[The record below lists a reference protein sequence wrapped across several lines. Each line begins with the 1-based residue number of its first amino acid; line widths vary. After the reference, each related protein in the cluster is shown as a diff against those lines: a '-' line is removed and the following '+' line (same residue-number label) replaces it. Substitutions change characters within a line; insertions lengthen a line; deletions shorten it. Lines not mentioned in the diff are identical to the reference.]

1 MEEDKICI
9 IENQYI
15 SEKVCSERREE
26 DGWSHRKIQRRTKV
40 GSRTREKFIKGRGF
54 YGRKER
60 TSDTMCSPD
69 TGNNGIYV

>member
-26 DGWSHRKIQRRTKV
+26 DGWSHKKIRSEQKSGHV
-40 GSRTREKFIKGRGF
+40 HVKNS
-54 YGRKER
+54 
-60 TSDTMCSPD
+60 
-69 TGNNGIYV
+69 